1 MNNLELWTLRKYC
14 RAHELDVHLIDST
27 LTYSENKK
35 FLKTLETDFS
45 IEERAARSF
54 MEQYLAEH
62 PLSDYVMAKLQGQT
76 KLQLEPIMV
85 TTTFS
90 LRNWIQQRLSNQ
102 TRSCKV

>member
-1 MNNLELWTLRKYC
+1 LNNLELWSIKKYC

-27 LTYSENKK
+27 LTYSENMK

-62 PLSDYVMAKLQGQT
+62 ALSDYVMAKLHGET
-76 KLQLEPIMV
+76 KLQLENPIV
-85 TTTFS
+85 STTFS
-90 LRNWIQQRLSNQ
+90 LKNWTQQRLSNQ
-102 TRSCKV
+102 TRTCKM